1 MLPPER
7 ASDVS
12 RMSIT
17 MTGVQPRPVCIG
29 ARAYTALLAFILM
42 QAAFAPGAQAYA
54 QGNRVGLPVDHTEP
68 EKTNTLI
75 ARQAAAIGTR
85 PSSPR
90 PKHGR
95 SDAAVLQSD
104 MHDMQA
110 VTPYVIHDAIVKG
123 PSDLTALTQWKRE
136 EHQAPGGG
144 RALLHGRRKPIRY
157 AKCPAC
163 TIVRCAGGNGCTGHC
178 RRSRKVRHCSDKHTV
193 MASPDLC
200 SREGNPIVSRLEPP
214 DSLVVT
220 ATSPFIG
227 CAHIADRPAD
237 AACPAAGTRGVRQP
251 PGNTTAIEYVVEFSV
266 CTRTEYTPDC
276 TNRPYYPLGVCLCS
290 KVSLSGA
297 SLGLDA
303 CDASE
308 LDLPPSVSRSDQ
320 EEVRV
325 VIEERG
331 ATVHTGIFDYTEP
344 EDIPVDEAEV
354 RILGIETD
362 PDADVTVSLMIYQGR
377 ELLDGDAEIG
387 GVDGVVSDDY
397 YDTTEVDP
405 TDEEGPPDYE
415 YAGYEYVDYYPI
427 LVEQYPQYYY

>member
-1 MLPPER
+1 MLPPAR

-42 QAAFAPGAQAYA
+42 QAALAPGALAYA
-54 QGNRVGLPVDHTEP
+54 QGNRVGLSVDHAQAE
-68 EKTNTLI
+68 ETNTLF

-95 SDAAVLQSD
+95 SDAAVLPSD
-104 MHDMQA
+104 MHDMHA
-110 VTPYVIHDAIVKG
+110 VTPYVIHDAIVQG
-123 PSDLTALTQWKRE
+123 PSDVEAPVRWERGEQ
-136 EHQAPGGG
+136 QAPGGG
-144 RALLHGRRKPIRY
+144 RALLHGRRRPIRY

-178 RRSRKVRHCSDKHTV
+178 RRNREVRHCSEKHKV
-193 MASPDLC
+193 SPSPAPCAQD
-200 SREGNPIVSRLEPP
+200 GDPIVSRLEPP

-220 ATSPFIG
+220 ATAPYIG
-227 CAHIADRPAD
+227 CVHIADRPAD
-237 AACPAAGTRGVRQP
+237 AACPAPGTRGVRQP
-251 PGNTTAIEYVVEFSV
+251 AGNTTAFEYEVEFSV
-266 CTRTEYTPDC
+266 CAQTQYTPDC

-290 KVSLSGA
+290 RASLSEAAQG
-297 SLGLDA
+297 LGLDA
-303 CDASE
+303 CNASE
-308 LDLPPSVSRSDQ
+308 LDLPQTVSRSDPK
-320 EEVRV
+320 EVRV

-344 EDIPVDEAEV
+344 DDMPVDQAEV
-354 RILGIETD
+354 RILGVYTD

-397 YDTTEVDP
+397 YDTTE
-405 TDEEGPPDYE
+405 G
-415 YAGYEYVDYYPI
+415 
-427 LVEQYPQYYY
+427 